1 MAEKKQSIR
10 TETIRRVLHDL
21 AGYKKWLMMTLL
33 LAVVTVALTL
43 CVPILIGKA
52 IDRIE
57 SAGNVDFDAVTRI
70 LLT

>member
-21 AGYKKWLMMTLL
+21 AGYKKWLIMTVL

-43 CVPILIGKA
+43 YVPILPDMSISTQSRA
-52 IDRIE
+52 
-57 SAGNVDFDAVTRI
+57 FC
-70 LLT
+70 